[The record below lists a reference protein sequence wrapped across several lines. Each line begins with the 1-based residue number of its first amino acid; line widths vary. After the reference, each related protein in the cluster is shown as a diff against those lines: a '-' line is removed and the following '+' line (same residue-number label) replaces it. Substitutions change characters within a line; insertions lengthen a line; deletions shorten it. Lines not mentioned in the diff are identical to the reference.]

1 VPIAMS
7 PDPTAPE
14 SGALRFDPR
23 ERRRVLWTCLAL
35 LVLCLC
41 VYNSN
46 FRTTASNDSLA
57 ASLLPFNF
65 WHGEGLR
72 LDRYA
77 VGLPK
82 EVSYAMIPSKRGGL
96 VSLYPIVTP
105 ILATPLYFPTVLWSR
120 FRPDDSYYG
129 AAVRI
134 WMEKFAGSFLT
145 ALSVVFVYLT
155 LRRTVASWPRDGV
168 SSPPAEDAQ
177 SRRSGGARSTGGAS
191 TSRLRRGGRNAIPL
205 LLALIYAFGTS
216 AWAISS
222 QGLWQHGT
230 AQFLFAVAL
239 YLLARF
245 PRPVGGGAL
254 LLGLAAGLL
263 TANRP
268 HDVFFSAALA
278 WIVWRRSGRVAWPFF
293 AAAGAVAVALVGYN
307 TYYFTSMAGGYGD
320 YRKPDGSRLEPH
332 FPSGEAFAGLLA
344 CNRGLLTF
352 CPFLL
357 ALFAMPRL
365 VRRETEENA
374 VLGLALLGNLL
385 FYASY
390 PGWTGGYTYGPR
402 YAIDALPW
410 LIVLL
415 ARPVERIL
423 AGGFPGRAL
432 FGTAV
437 AFSLFVQAIGAYC
450 YPGGDSGNEA
460 HGLWT
465 IARSSPVLAWRAG
478 IQTPQ
483 FLAPLAPGLVMR
495 RPLDPADA
503 AGETGFAQAPPAPWE
518 ADTTHA
524 VDVAVTNRGHRFWS
538 SLGGAFGSQAIHL
551 LARWQKA
558 GAPPGSPPTAQGDFW
573 LAWRLSPGETDRET
587 IWVTSP
593 AAPGRYL
600 LSIEPAQFDG
610 FRWVPLSERGA
621 RPGAAWVEVAAPS
634 P

>member
-1 VPIAMS
+1 MS
-7 PDPTAPE
+7 PDPILPE
-14 SGALRFDPR
+14 PGAQPK

-35 LVLCLC
+35 FVLCLG

-46 FRTTASNDSLA
+46 LRTTASNDSLA

-65 WHGEGLR
+65 WHGEGMR

-82 EVSYAMIPSKRGGL
+82 EVSYAMIPSKRGGM
-96 VSLYPIVTP
+96 VSLYPVVTP

-129 AAVRI
+129 SAVRI
-134 WMEKFAGSFLT
+134 GMEKFAGSFLT
-145 ALSVVFVYLT
+145 ALSVIFVYLT
-155 LRRTVASWPRDGV
+155 LRRLMAPSAAGA
-168 SSPPAEDAQ
+168 PPAEDAQ
-177 SRRSGGARSTGGAS
+177 SRRSEGAGSAGSAS
-191 TSRLRRGGRNAIPL
+191 ASRLRRGRPSRLPL
-205 LLALIYAFGTS
+205 LLALVYAFGTS

-254 LLGLAAGLL
+254 LLGLVAGLV

-268 HDVFFSAALA
+268 HDLFFSAALA
-278 WIVWRRSGRVAWPFF
+278 WIVWRRSGKAAWPFL
-293 AAAGAVAVALVGYN
+293 ASAGAVAVALLGYN
-307 TYYFTSMAGGYGD
+307 THYFTSIAGGYGD

-357 ALFAMPRL
+357 AIFAMPRL
-365 VRRETEENA
+365 ARRELEENV

-390 PGWTGGYTYGPR
+390 PGWSGGYTYGPR

-415 ARPVERIL
+415 ARPVARIL
-423 AGGFPGRAL
+423 AGGWVGRAL
-432 FGTAV
+432 FATAV
-437 AFSLFVQAIGAYC
+437 AYSVLLQAIGAYC
-450 YPGGDSGNEA
+450 YPGGDSGNER

-483 FLAPLAPGLVMR
+483 FLSPLAPGLVMR
-495 RPLDPADA
+495 RPLEPADA
-503 AGETGFAQAPPAPWE
+503 AGETRFAHALPAPWA

-538 SLGGAFGSQAIHL
+538 SLGGAFGGNAVHL
-551 LARWQKA
+551 LARWQA
-558 GAPPGSPPTAQGDFW
+558 VGTPPGAPPAAQGDFW
-573 LAWRLSPGETDRET
+573 LGWHLSPGETEGET

-600 LSIEPAQFDG
+600 LAVEPAQFDG
-610 FRWVPLSERGA
+610 ARWVPLSERGA
-621 RPGAAWVEVAAPS
+621 KAAAAWVEVAAP
-634 P
+634 